1 MIKKKDSS
9 MQKKLFIAMF
19 ITGFLFSAQAHFMS
33 SIWPQKSLSSH
44 EYGNPSASKRVLIG
58 GVASSF
64 KNALLKNVIDSL
76 MKDSVYVKVV
86 GLKDLAKEPATQW
99 SVVLILNTCMA
110 WEIENTVKNYMNSFP
125 LYNSF
130 IVVTT
135 SGNPKTCGSAAK
147 LPKNIDAISTAS
159 KTVKLPEVL
168 ARVLELLRKKLGR

>member
-1 MIKKKDSS
+1 
-9 MQKKLFIAMF
+9 
-19 ITGFLFSAQAHFMS
+19 
-33 SIWPQKSLSSH
+33 
-44 EYGNPSASKRVLIG
+44 
-58 GVASSF
+58 
-64 KNALLKNVIDSL
+64 
-76 MKDSVYVKVV
+76 
-86 GLKDLAKEPATQW
+86 
-99 SVVLILNTCMA
+99 
-110 WEIENTVKNYMNSFP
+110 MNSFP

>member
-1 MIKKKDSS
+1 MH
-9 MQKKLFIAMF
+9 KKLFSALL

-33 SIWPQKSLSSH
+33 SIWPQKNLLSH

-64 KNALLKNVIDSL
+64 KNALLKNVIDS
-76 MKDSVYVKVV
+76 MTKDSVYVKVV
-86 GLKDLAKEPATQW
+86 GLKDLAKEPVEKW
-99 SVVLILNTCMA
+99 SAVLILNTCMA
-110 WEIENTVKNYMNSFP
+110 WEIENKVRNYVNSFP

-130 IVVTT
+130 VVVTT

-168 ARVLELLRKKLGR
+168 ARVIELLRKKLGK